1 VIEVP
6 ELEPVASAWV
16 DGAAVNFRFPDPGHR
31 LAGVRLSQDVRIP
44 GNLLDFHRAAA
55 PDASDRAAA
64 PDASDRAAAPD
75 ATDGA
80 GGDWELTVARPP
92 VTRMEY
98 LFELRYPDG
107 GAQTVTDPGNPGQ
120 VQGAFG
126 PKSVLEFPSYRPPR
140 WLTADAE
147 PGQSASFEVPGGSL
161 DGAIAVR
168 TWAPAGAR
176 DEDELPLLVAHDG
189 PEYDALAGL
198 TGYLAAGVAGGWLP
212 RLRAA
217 LLSPGP
223 RDRWYSANPRYARAL
238 AREVIPALGG
248 WLATSVR
255 IGMGTSLGGL
265 AMLHA
270 HWRYPRVFDGL
281 FLQSGSFFCPRFDDH
296 ERRFPYYP
304 RVVRFVAS
312 VLDHGAAHHGAA
324 HHGAAH
330 HGAAHHGAA
339 HHGAAHHGAAHHG
352 AAHHGAACHAHRPV
366 PVTMTCGAIEE
377 NVDNNRLMAQG
388 LRAGGYPV
396 AWHEVP
402 DMHNYTAWR
411 DAFDPYLTRLLR
423 LVCG

>member
-6 ELEPVASAWV
+6 EVEPVASAWV
-16 DGAAVNFRFPDPGHR
+16 DGEAVTFRFPDPGHR

-44 GNLLDFHRAAA
+44 GDLLDFHRTAA
-55 PDASDRAAA
+55 
-64 PDASDRAAAPD
+64 
-75 ATDGA
+75 GA
-80 GGDWELTVARPP
+80 GDDWELIVARPP

-107 GAQTVTDPGNPGQ
+107 GAETVTDPGNPGQ

-140 WLTADAE
+140 WLTAPAE
-147 PGQSASFEVPGGSL
+147 SGQSTTFEVPAGSL
-161 DGAIAVR
+161 DGAVAVR

-189 PEYDALAGL
+189 PEYDALASL

-223 RDRWYSANPRYARAL
+223 RDSWYSANPRYARAL
-238 AREVIPALGG
+238 AREVIPALDGR
-248 WLATSVR
+248 LATSVR

-281 FLQSGSFFCPRFDDH
+281 FLQSGSFFCPRFDAH
-296 ERRFPYYP
+296 EQWFPHYP
-304 RVVRFVAS
+304 RVTRFVAG
-312 VLDHGAAHHGAA
+312 VLDRGAPPGDRA
-324 HHGAAH
+324 
-330 HGAAHHGAA
+330 
-339 HHGAAHHGAAHHG
+339 
-352 AAHHGAACHAHRPV
+352 V
-366 PVTMTCGAIEE
+366 PAVPITLTCGAIEE

-388 LRAGGYPV
+388 LRARGYPV

-411 DAFDPYLTRLLR
+411 DAFDPYLTRLFG